1 MKKATARRLL
11 ALITVL
17 VIALQAGL
25 ANARPNLSNSTNA
38 THTYTFQEQPANKQ
52 ASEFYQQARA
62 EMEGALGR
70 VGEDYYAI
78 YRMVERIARANE
90 LDEQP
95 WRIRVSTQ
103 DVLNAY
109 ASDLNMLTFEGGIL
123 EQLSGDTA
131 AIACVVGHEMAHHTK
146 GHMPERIEVE
156 AQLAELQEQAL
167 EDARAEVES
176 AGRTGNI
183 FGTVIGAVTQVVGG
197 NVRSRSGRIAT
208 GVTSDILQ
216 GLNEEQTN
224 QAIERAEELYN
235 ERIAELDSEYSAMRR
250 DNESEADAVGYE
262 YIVSAGFEPAGCVRA
277 MGALNRTATSRL
289 PGITHPKPEDRVN
302 ALSAL
307 NTAATNQPLIAS
319 GEANLG
325 RSPNPL
331 EYGVGRDGGSL
342 RVESRFGSRDIDDG
356 FPQ

>member
-11 ALITVL
+11 ALMAVPA
-17 VIALQAGL
+17 IALQTGP
-25 ANARPNLSNSTNA
+25 ANAISNLSDSANTKGAN
-38 THTYTFQEQPANKQ
+38 TLQENPANKQ
-52 ASEFYQQARA
+52 TSEFYQQARTD
-62 EMEGALGR
+62 MEGALGR

-103 DVLNAY
+103 DVFNAY
-109 ASDLNMLTFEGGIL
+109 ASDLNMLTFEGGL
-123 EQLSGDTA
+123 FEQLSGDTA

-146 GHMPERIEVE
+146 GHIPEHVEVE
-156 AQLAELQEQAL
+156 AQLVELQEQAL

-176 AGRTGNI
+176 ANRTGSI
-183 FGTVIGAVTQVVGG
+183 FGSVIGAVTGVVGG
-197 NVRSRSGRIAT
+197 NTRSRSGRIAT
-208 GVTSDILQ
+208 GVTGDILQ
-216 GLNEEQTN
+216 GLNESQTN
-224 QAIERAEELYN
+224 QAMVRAEEIYN
-235 ERIAELDSEYSAMRR
+235 ERIAELDSRYSATRQE
-250 DNESEADAVGYE
+250 NEFEADMVGYE
-262 YIVSAGFEPAGCVRA
+262 YIVRAGFEPAGCLRA

-289 PGITHPKPEDRVN
+289 PGITHPKPEDRVD
-302 ALSAL
+302 AISAL
-307 NTAATNQPLIAS
+307 NTAATNQSLIS
-319 GEANLG
+319 EGEANLS

-331 EYGVGRDGGSL
+331 EYGVGRDGSSL